1 MMVKLKISE
10 MFTRP
15 VRGFHWNIRLRISR
29 NDKIVTLEMLSKDSG
44 NTPGNSGFI
53 LVVVLWILAALAAL
67 ASTYAVYLANT
78 AAATRSYDDR
88 IQARALITS
97 GLELTAYRLI
107 GFDDASRPT
116 SGAFGVAIGSSRV
129 DVEFRSEGA
138 RIDLN
143 LAPKALLSGLFVVL
157 GLAPENADAS
167 ADRIIAW
174 RTKPPP
180 GAQNAE
186 AEAYRDAG
194 LSYAPRQAPFQNVA
208 ELRLVRGMPSELVDA
223 ALPFVTIFN
232 GRAQIDVNEAPPQ
245 VVYALPG
252 LNPDAAEQIL
262 KQRDPRNPQA
272 VLRLLGAA
280 QSSVAIGGRRATRAS
295 VHVGLD
301 TGRKVNADVVLLI
314 TDNNPEPYRVLAW
327 RDDFDGPN

>member
-1 MMVKLKISE
+1 M
-10 MFTRP
+10 
-15 VRGFHWNIRLRISR
+15 RG
-29 NDKIVTLEMLSKDSG
+29 DMLPTEARATHGSD
-44 NTPGNSGFI
+44 GFI

-116 SGAFGVAIGSSRV
+116 SGAFGFEIGSSRV
-129 DVEFRSEGA
+129 DVEFHSEGA

-143 LAPKALLSGLFVVL
+143 LAPKPLLTSLFAVL
-157 GLAPENADAS
+157 GVAPEDAGAY

-180 GAQNAE
+180 GVQNAE

-223 ALPFVTIFN
+223 AVPFVTIFN

-252 LNPDAAEQIL
+252 INPDAAEQIL

-272 VLRLLGAA
+272 VLRLLGPA

-314 TDNNPEPYRVLAW
+314 TDNNPEPYRILAW
-327 RDDFDGPN
+327 RDDFDGPI